1 MKETFNFKDI
11 VLNEDMRDVFKRD
24 LETRLDESIQ
34 LPKLRGTYTK
44 GYTKPFENNKYLTES
59 KDNFSFRDS
68 FLESLDLNDG
78 GKSTYRRLKEAEE
91 TSNRIRKTIRRMRPV
106 DSEEEVSNGL
116 SMQDALDAYLA
127 KEKKSL
133 KEARRPLDTQEPV
146 VEEKHLSMQDALD
159 AYLAKKKGTLKEAR
173 RPLNSKKP
181 IVEEKHLSMQDALDA
196 YLAKERETL
205 KEARRP
211 FNHREEE
218 IGEEKHL
225 SMQDALDAYLAKERE
240 TLKEA
245 RRPYPH
251 RNPSEPKRNTQKKVS
266 TPEEMKNFLDNLLK
280 RSQEL
285 YESTVHSR
293 MNDLLFFVVKTP
305 SGKFLCEDDTT
316 SECVSLEDAEAYD
329 TFEDAESAIRSYA
342 DKAYD
347 GEVGEFEIRG
357 IESTDFRDVGA
368 MHFGKRLN
376 ERSNPVKELTV
387 DFPVSVTD
395 KGHVKASDAKR
406 LLKYL
411 YSTKQ
416 LRAGTQYFIKDVNGV
431 ETNWDFERC
440 VYNTGYQYEF
450 SCEVFDD
457 DRDVYQAL
465 YISKDYRG
473 KLDWADTEWVREKV
487 K

>member
-127 KEKKSL
+127 K
-133 KEARRPLDTQEPV
+133 
-146 VEEKHLSMQDALD
+146 
-159 AYLAKKKGTLKEAR
+159 KKGTLKEAR

-225 SMQDALDAYLAKERE
+225 SMQDALDAYLAKEKE

-305 SGKFLCEDDTT
+305 SGKFLCEDGAV
-316 SECVSLEDAEAYD
+316 SECSSLEDAEAYD

-368 MHFGKRLN
+368 MHTGKRLD
-376 ERSNPVKELTV
+376 ERSNPIKELTV

-395 KGHVKASDAKR
+395 RGHVRASDAKR

-431 ETNWDFERC
+431 ETNWDFARC
-440 VYNTGYQYEF
+440 VYKTGYQYEF
-450 SCEVFDD
+450 SCEVADD
-457 DRDVYQAL
+457 DMDVYQAL
-465 YISKDYRG
+465 YISKDYKGR
-473 KLDWADTEWVREKV
+473 LDWSDTEWVREKV

>member
-44 GYTKPFENNKYLTES
+44 GYTKPFENNTYLTES

-106 DSEEEVSNGL
+106 DSEEEVSNG
-116 SMQDALDAYLA
+116 
-127 KEKKSL
+127 
-133 KEARRPLDTQEPV
+133 
-146 VEEKHLSMQDALD
+146 LSMQDALD

-225 SMQDALDAYLAKERE
+225 SMQDALDAYLAKEKE

-342 DKAYD
+342 EKAYD

-376 ERSNPVKELTV
+376 ERSNPVKDLTV

>member
-11 VLNEDMRDVFKRD
+11 ELNEDMRDISKRD

-44 GYTKPFENNKYLTES
+44 GYTKPFKNNKYLTES

-133 KEARRPLDTQEPV
+133 KEARRPLNSKKPV

-159 AYLAKKKGTLKEAR
+159 AYLAKRDKATEMNEA
-173 RPLNSKKP
+173 K
-181 IVEEKHLSMQDALDA
+181 V
-196 YLAKERETL
+196 RET
-205 KEARRP
+205 
-211 FNHREEE
+211 
-218 IGEEKHL
+218 
-225 SMQDALDAYLAKERE
+225 
-240 TLKEA
+240 
-245 RRPYPH
+245 
-251 RNPSEPKRNTQKKVS
+251 PKSTSKKKVS
-266 TPEEMKNFLDNLLK
+266 TPEEMKTFLDNLIK
-280 RSQEL
+280 KSQEL
-285 YESTVHSR
+285 HESTVRSK
-293 MNDLLFFVVKTP
+293 MSDILFFIVKTP
-305 SGKFLCEDDTT
+305 SGKYLCEDVDGNYD
-316 SECVSLEDAEAYD
+316 ECDSLEDAEAYESFD
-329 TFEDAESAIRSYA
+329 DAEMAVRSYA
-342 DKAYD
+342 D
-347 GEVGEFEIRG
+347 EVSEFEIKG
-357 IESTDFRDVGA
+357 IEATDFKDVGY
-368 MHFGKRLN
+368 HSGKKLE
-376 ERSNPVKELTV
+376 ERRNPVKDITV
-387 DFPVSVTD
+387 DFPVSVSSA
-395 KGHVKASDAKR
+395 GHVKASDAKR

-431 ETNWDFERC
+431 ETNWDFTKNI
-440 VYNTGYQYEF
+440 YHTGYDYEF
-450 SCEVFDD
+450 SCEVADD

-465 YISKDYRG
+465 YISKDYKGR
-473 KLDWADTEWVREKV
+473 LDWSDTEWVREKIQ
-487 K
+487 

>member
-11 VLNEDMRDVFKRD
+11 ELNEDMRDVTKRD

-44 GYTKPFENNKYLTES
+44 GYTKPFENNPYLTES

-78 GKSTYRRLKEAEE
+78 GKSTYTRLKEAEE
-91 TSNRIRKTIRRMRPV
+91 TSNRIRKTIKRMRPV

-133 KEARRPLDTQEPV
+133 KEARRPLNPKEPV
-146 VEEKHLSMQDALD
+146 V
-159 AYLAKKKGTLKEAR
+159 
-173 RPLNSKKP
+173 
-181 IVEEKHLSMQDALDA
+181 
-196 YLAKERETL
+196 
-205 KEARRP
+205 
-211 FNHREEE
+211 
-218 IGEEKHL
+218 EEKHL

-305 SGKFLCEDDTT
+305 SGKFLCEDGAV
-316 SECVSLEDAEAYD
+316 SECSSLEDAEAYD

-368 MHFGKRLN
+368 MHTGKRLD

-395 KGHVKASDAKR
+395 KGNVRASDAKR

-431 ETNWDFERC
+431 ETNWDFARC
-440 VYNTGYQYEF
+440 VYKTGYQYEF
-450 SCEVFDD
+450 SCEVADD
-457 DRDVYQAL
+457 DMDVYQAL
-465 YISKDYRG
+465 YISKDYKGR
-473 KLDWADTEWVREKV
+473 LDWSDTEWVREKV

>member
-11 VLNEDMRDVFKRD
+11 ELNEDMRDISKRD

-44 GYTKPFENNKYLTES
+44 GYTKPFANNKYLTES

-133 KEARRPLDTQEPV
+133 KEARRPL
-146 VEEKHLSMQDALD
+146 
-159 AYLAKKKGTLKEAR
+159 
-173 RPLNSKKP
+173 NSKKP

-211 FNHREEE
+211 FNPKEE

-266 TPEEMKNFLDNLLK
+266 TPEEMKNYLDNLLK

-305 SGKFLCEDDTT
+305 SGKFLCEDGAV
-316 SECVSLEDAEAYD
+316 SECSSLEDAEAYD

-368 MHFGKRLN
+368 MHTGKRLD

-395 KGHVKASDAKR
+395 RGHVRASDAKR

-431 ETNWDFERC
+431 ETNWDFARC
-440 VYNTGYQYEF
+440 VYKTGYQYEF
-450 SCEVFDD
+450 SCEVADD
-457 DRDVYQAL
+457 DMDVYQVL
-465 YISKDYRG
+465 YISKDYKGR
-473 KLDWADTEWVREKV
+473 LDWSDTEWVREKV

>member
-1 MKETFNFKDI
+1 MKETLNFKDI
-11 VLNEDMRDVFKRD
+11 ELNEDMRDVAKRD
-24 LETRLDESIQ
+24 LETRLDESIK

-44 GYTKPFENNKYLTES
+44 GYTKPFENNPYLTES

-91 TSNRIRKTIRRMRPV
+91 TSNRIRKTIKRMRPV

-133 KEARRPLDTQEPV
+133 KEARRPLNPKEPV
-146 VEEKHLSMQDALD
+146 VKEKHLSMQDALD

-173 RPLNSKKP
+173 RP
-181 IVEEKHLSMQDALDA
+181 
-196 YLAKERETL
+196 
-205 KEARRP
+205 
-211 FNHREEE
+211 FNHREE

-305 SGKFLCEDDTT
+305 SGKFLCEDGAV
-316 SECVSLEDAEAYD
+316 SECSSLEDAEAYD

-368 MHFGKRLN
+368 MHSGKRLD

-395 KGHVKASDAKR
+395 RGHVRASDAKR

-431 ETNWDFERC
+431 ETNWDFARC
-440 VYNTGYQYEF
+440 VYKTGYQYEF
-450 SCEVFDD
+450 SCEVADD
-457 DRDVYQAL
+457 DMDVYQAL
-465 YISKDYRG
+465 YISKDYKGR
-473 KLDWADTEWVREKV
+473 LDWSDTEWVREKIQ
-487 K
+487 

>member
-11 VLNEDMRDVFKRD
+11 ELNEDMRDVAKRD

-44 GYTKPFENNKYLTES
+44 GYTKPFENNPYLTES

-78 GKSTYRRLKEAEE
+78 GKSTYTRLKEAEE

-127 KEKKSL
+127 KERKSL
-133 KEARRPLDTQEPV
+133 KEARRPLNPKEPV

-173 RPLNSKKP
+173 RPS
-181 IVEEKHLSMQDALDA
+181 
-196 YLAKERETL
+196 
-205 KEARRP
+205 
-211 FNHREEE
+211 NHREE
-218 IGEEKHL
+218 IREEKHL

-266 TPEEMKNFLDNLLK
+266 TPEEMKNYLDNLLK

-305 SGKFLCEDDTT
+305 SGKFLCEEGAV
-316 SECVSLEDAEAYD
+316 SECSSLEDAEAYD

-347 GEVGEFEIRG
+347 GEVGKFEIRG

-368 MHFGKRLN
+368 MHTGKRLD

-395 KGHVKASDAKR
+395 KGNVRASDAKR

-431 ETNWDFERC
+431 ETNWDFARC
-440 VYNTGYQYEF
+440 VYKTGYQYEF
-450 SCEVFDD
+450 SCEVADD
-457 DRDVYQAL
+457 DMDVYQVL
-465 YISKDYRG
+465 YISKDYKGR
-473 KLDWADTEWVREKV
+473 LDWSDTEWVREKV

>member
-11 VLNEDMRDVFKRD
+11 ELNEDMRDVAKRD

-44 GYTKPFENNKYLTES
+44 GYTKPFENNPYLTES

-78 GKSTYRRLKEAEE
+78 GKSTYTRLKEAEE
-91 TSNRIRKTIRRMRPV
+91 TSNRIRKTIRRIRPV

-133 KEARRPLDTQEPV
+133 KEARRPLNPKEPV

-173 RPLNSKKP
+173 RP
-181 IVEEKHLSMQDALDA
+181 
-196 YLAKERETL
+196 
-205 KEARRP
+205 
-211 FNHREEE
+211 FNHREE
-218 IGEEKHL
+218 IREEKHL

-251 RNPSEPKRNTQKKVS
+251 RNPSEPKKNTQKKVS

-305 SGKFLCEDDTT
+305 SGKFLCEDGAV
-316 SECVSLEDAEAYD
+316 SECSSLEDAEAYD

-368 MHFGKRLN
+368 MHTGKRLD

-395 KGHVKASDAKR
+395 RGHVRASDAKR

-431 ETNWDFERC
+431 ETNWDFARC
-440 VYNTGYQYEF
+440 VYKTGYQYEF
-450 SCEVFDD
+450 SCEVVDD
-457 DRDVYQAL
+457 DMDVYQAL
-465 YISKDYRG
+465 YISKDYKGR
-473 KLDWADTEWVREKV
+473 LDWSDTEWVREKV

>member
-1 MKETFNFKDI
+1 MKETLNFKDI
-11 VLNEDMRDVFKRD
+11 ELNEDMRDVAKRD

-44 GYTKPFENNKYLTES
+44 GYTKPFKDNKYLTES

-78 GKSTYRRLKEAEE
+78 GKSTYTRLKEAEE
-91 TSNRIRKTIRRMRPV
+91 TSNRIRKTIKRMRPV

-127 KEKKSL
+127 KERETL
-133 KEARRPLDTQEPV
+133 KEARRPLNPKEPV

-173 RPLNSKKP
+173 RP
-181 IVEEKHLSMQDALDA
+181 
-196 YLAKERETL
+196 
-205 KEARRP
+205 
-211 FNHREEE
+211 FNHREE
-218 IGEEKHL
+218 IREEKHL

-305 SGKFLCEDDTT
+305 SGKFLCEDGAV
-316 SECVSLEDAEAYD
+316 SECSSLEDAEAYD

-368 MHFGKRLN
+368 MHTGKRLD

-395 KGHVKASDAKR
+395 RGHVRASDAKR

-431 ETNWDFERC
+431 ETNWDFARC
-440 VYNTGYQYEF
+440 VYKTGYQYEF
-450 SCEVFDD
+450 SCEVADD
-457 DRDVYQAL
+457 DMDVYQVL
-465 YISKDYRG
+465 YISKDYKGR
-473 KLDWADTEWVREKV
+473 LDWSDTEWVREKV

>member
-11 VLNEDMRDVFKRD
+11 ELNEDMRDVAKRD

-44 GYTKPFENNKYLTES
+44 GYTKPFENNPYLTES

-78 GKSTYRRLKEAEE
+78 GKSTYKRLKEAEE
-91 TSNRIRKTIRRMRPV
+91 TSNRIRKTIKRMRPV

-127 KEKKSL
+127 KERKSL
-133 KEARRPLDTQEPV
+133 KEARRPLNPKEPV

-173 RPLNSKKP
+173 RP
-181 IVEEKHLSMQDALDA
+181 
-196 YLAKERETL
+196 
-205 KEARRP
+205 
-211 FNHREEE
+211 FNHREE
-218 IGEEKHL
+218 IREEKHL

-305 SGKFLCEDDTT
+305 SGKFLCEDGAV
-316 SECVSLEDAEAYD
+316 SECSSLEDAEAYD

-368 MHFGKRLN
+368 MHTGKRLD

-395 KGHVKASDAKR
+395 RGHVRASDAKR

-431 ETNWDFERC
+431 ETNWDFARC
-440 VYNTGYQYEF
+440 VYKTGYQYEF
-450 SCEVFDD
+450 SCEVADD
-457 DRDVYQAL
+457 DMDVYQAL
-465 YISKDYRG
+465 YISKDYKGR
-473 KLDWADTEWVREKV
+473 LDWSDTEWVREKV

>member
-11 VLNEDMRDVFKRD
+11 ELNEDMRDVAKRD

-44 GYTKPFENNKYLTES
+44 GYTKPFENNPYLTES

-78 GKSTYRRLKEAEE
+78 GKSTYTRLKEAEE

-127 KEKKSL
+127 KERKSL
-133 KEARRPLDTQEPV
+133 KEARRPLNPKEPV

-173 RPLNSKKP
+173 RPS
-181 IVEEKHLSMQDALDA
+181 
-196 YLAKERETL
+196 
-205 KEARRP
+205 
-211 FNHREEE
+211 NHREE
-218 IGEEKHL
+218 IREEKHL

-305 SGKFLCEDDTT
+305 SGKFLCEEGAV
-316 SECVSLEDAEAYD
+316 SECSSLEDAEAYD

-368 MHFGKRLN
+368 MHTGKRLD

-395 KGHVKASDAKR
+395 KVNVRASDAKR

-431 ETNWDFERC
+431 ETNWDFARC
-440 VYNTGYQYEF
+440 VYKTGYQYEF
-450 SCEVFDD
+450 SCEVADD
-457 DRDVYQAL
+457 DMDVYQVL
-465 YISKDYRG
+465 YISKDYKGR
-473 KLDWADTEWVREKV
+473 LDWSDTEWVREKV

>member
-78 GKSTYRRLKEAEE
+78 GKSTYTRLKEAEE

-133 KEARRPLDTQEPV
+133 KEARRPL
-146 VEEKHLSMQDALD
+146 
-159 AYLAKKKGTLKEAR
+159 
-173 RPLNSKKP
+173 NSKKP

-211 FNHREEE
+211 LNPREEIEEE

-251 RNPSEPKRNTQKKVS
+251 RNPSEPKKNTQKKVS

-305 SGKFLCEDDTT
+305 SGKFLCEDGAV
-316 SECVSLEDAEAYD
+316 SECSSLEDAEAYD

-368 MHFGKRLN
+368 MHSGKRLD

-395 KGHVKASDAKR
+395 RGHVRASDAKR

-431 ETNWDFERC
+431 ETNWDFARC
-440 VYNTGYQYEF
+440 VYKTGYQYEF
-450 SCEVFDD
+450 SCEVADD
-457 DRDVYQAL
+457 DMDVYQAL
-465 YISKDYRG
+465 YISKDYKGR
-473 KLDWADTEWVREKV
+473 LDWSDTEWVREKV

>member
-1 MKETFNFKDI
+1 MKETLNFKDI
-11 VLNEDMRDVFKRD
+11 ELNEDMRDVAKRD

-44 GYTKPFENNKYLTES
+44 GYTKPFENNPYLTES

-78 GKSTYRRLKEAEE
+78 GKSTYTRLKEAEE
-91 TSNRIRKTIRRMRPV
+91 TSNRIRKTIKRMRPV

-127 KEKKSL
+127 K
-133 KEARRPLDTQEPV
+133 
-146 VEEKHLSMQDALD
+146 
-159 AYLAKKKGTLKEAR
+159 KKG
-173 RPLNSKKP
+173 
-181 IVEEKHLSMQDALDA
+181 
-196 YLAKERETL
+196 TL

-211 FNHREEE
+211 FNHREG
-218 IGEEKHL
+218 IREEKHL

-305 SGKFLCEDDTT
+305 SGKFLCEDGAV
-316 SECVSLEDAEAYD
+316 SECSSLEDAEAYD

-368 MHFGKRLN
+368 MHSGKRLD

-395 KGHVKASDAKR
+395 RGHVRASDAKR

-431 ETNWDFERC
+431 ETNWDFARC
-440 VYNTGYQYEF
+440 VYKTGYQYEF
-450 SCEVFDD
+450 SCEVADD
-457 DRDVYQAL
+457 DMDVYQAL
-465 YISKDYRG
+465 YISKDYKGR
-473 KLDWADTEWVREKV
+473 LDWSDTEWVREKIQ
-487 K
+487 

>member
-78 GKSTYRRLKEAEE
+78 GKSTYKRLKEAEE

-159 AYLAKKKGTLKEAR
+159 AYLAK
-173 RPLNSKKP
+173 
-181 IVEEKHLSMQDALDA
+181 
-196 YLAKERETL
+196 ERETL
-205 KEARRP
+205 KEAKRP
-211 FNHREEE
+211 LNPQEPVV
-218 IGEEKHL
+218 EEKHL

-305 SGKFLCEDDTT
+305 SGKFLCEDGAV
-316 SECVSLEDAEAYD
+316 SECSSLEDAEAYD

-368 MHFGKRLN
+368 MHTGKRLD

-395 KGHVKASDAKR
+395 RGHVRASDAKR

-431 ETNWDFERC
+431 ETNWDFARC
-440 VYNTGYQYEF
+440 VYKTGYQYEF
-450 SCEVFDD
+450 SCEVADD
-457 DRDVYQAL
+457 DMDVYQAL
-465 YISKDYRG
+465 YISKDYKGR
-473 KLDWADTEWVREKV
+473 LDWSDTEWVREKV

>member
-11 VLNEDMRDVFKRD
+11 ELNEDMRDVAKRD

-44 GYTKPFENNKYLTES
+44 GYTKPFENNPYLTES

-127 KEKKSL
+127 K
-133 KEARRPLDTQEPV
+133 
-146 VEEKHLSMQDALD
+146 
-159 AYLAKKKGTLKEAR
+159 KKGTLKEAR

-211 FNHREEE
+211 FNPREEE

-305 SGKFLCEDDTT
+305 SGKFLCEDGAV
-316 SECVSLEDAEAYD
+316 SECSSLEDAEAYD

-342 DKAYD
+342 EKAYD
-347 GEVGEFEIRG
+347 GEVSEFEIRG

-368 MHFGKRLN
+368 MHTGKRLD

-395 KGHVKASDAKR
+395 RGHVRASDAKR

-431 ETNWDFERC
+431 ETNWDFARC
-440 VYNTGYQYEF
+440 VYKTGYQYEF
-450 SCEVFDD
+450 SCEVADD
-457 DRDVYQAL
+457 DMDVYQAL
-465 YISKDYRG
+465 YISKDYKGR
-473 KLDWADTEWVREKV
+473 LDWSDTEWVREKV

>member
-127 KEKKSL
+127 K
-133 KEARRPLDTQEPV
+133 
-146 VEEKHLSMQDALD
+146 
-159 AYLAKKKGTLKEAR
+159 KKGTLKEAR

-225 SMQDALDAYLAKERE
+225 SMQDALDAYLAKEKE

-387 DFPVSVTD
+387 DFSVSVTD

>member
-11 VLNEDMRDVFKRD
+11 ELNEDMRDVAKRG

-78 GKSTYRRLKEAEE
+78 GKSTYKRLKEAEE
-91 TSNRIRKTIRRMRPV
+91 TSNRIRKTIRRMKPV

-133 KEARRPLDTQEPV
+133 KEARRPL
-146 VEEKHLSMQDALD
+146 
-159 AYLAKKKGTLKEAR
+159 
-173 RPLNSKKP
+173 NSKKP
-181 IVEEKHLSMQDALDA
+181 VVEEKHLSMQDALDA

-211 FNHREEE
+211 FNPKEE

-266 TPEEMKNFLDNLLK
+266 TPEEMKNYLDNLLK

-305 SGKFLCEDDTT
+305 SGKFLCEDGAV
-316 SECVSLEDAEAYD
+316 SECSSLEDAEAYD

-342 DKAYD
+342 EKAYD

-368 MHFGKRLN
+368 MHTGKRLD

-395 KGHVKASDAKR
+395 RGHVRASDAKR

-431 ETNWDFERC
+431 ETNWDFARC
-440 VYNTGYQYEF
+440 VYKTGYQYEF
-450 SCEVFDD
+450 SCEVADD
-457 DRDVYQAL
+457 DMDVYQAL
-465 YISKDYRG
+465 YISKDYKGR
-473 KLDWADTEWVREKV
+473 LDWSDTEWVREKV

>member
-11 VLNEDMRDVFKRD
+11 ELNEDMRDISKRD

-44 GYTKPFENNKYLTES
+44 GYTKPFANNKYLTES

-78 GKSTYRRLKEAEE
+78 GKSTYKRLKEAEE
-91 TSNRIRKTIRRMRPV
+91 TSNRIRKTIRRMKPV

-133 KEARRPLDTQEPV
+133 KEARRPL
-146 VEEKHLSMQDALD
+146 
-159 AYLAKKKGTLKEAR
+159 
-173 RPLNSKKP
+173 NSKKP
-181 IVEEKHLSMQDALDA
+181 VV
-196 YLAKERETL
+196 
-205 KEARRP
+205 
-211 FNHREEE
+211 
-218 IGEEKHL
+218 EEKHL

-266 TPEEMKNFLDNLLK
+266 TPEEMKNYLDNLLK
-280 RSQEL
+280 KSQEL

-305 SGKFLCEDDTT
+305 SGKFLCEDDAV
-316 SECVSLEDAEAYD
+316 SECSSLEDAEAYD

-347 GEVGEFEIRG
+347 GEVSEFEIRG

-368 MHFGKRLN
+368 MHTGKRLD

-395 KGHVKASDAKR
+395 KGHVRASDAKR

-431 ETNWDFERC
+431 ETNWDFARC
-440 VYNTGYQYEF
+440 VYKTGYQYEF
-450 SCEVFDD
+450 SCEVADD
-457 DRDVYQAL
+457 DMDVYQAL
-465 YISKDYRG
+465 YISKDYKGR
-473 KLDWADTEWVREKV
+473 LDWSDTEWVREKV

>member
-1 MKETFNFKDI
+1 MKETLNFKDI
-11 VLNEDMRDVFKRD
+11 ELNEDMRDVAKRD

-44 GYTKPFENNKYLTES
+44 GYTKPFENNPYLTES

-78 GKSTYRRLKEAEE
+78 GKSTYTRLKEAEE
-91 TSNRIRKTIRRMRPV
+91 TSNRIRKTIKRMRPV

-133 KEARRPLDTQEPV
+133 KEARRPLNPKEPV

-173 RPLNSKKP
+173 RP
-181 IVEEKHLSMQDALDA
+181 
-196 YLAKERETL
+196 
-205 KEARRP
+205 
-211 FNHREEE
+211 FNHREE
-218 IGEEKHL
+218 IREEKHL

-305 SGKFLCEDDTT
+305 SGKFLCEDGAV
-316 SECVSLEDAEAYD
+316 SECSSLEDAEAYD

-368 MHFGKRLN
+368 MHSGKRLD

-395 KGHVKASDAKR
+395 RGHVRASDAKR

-431 ETNWDFERC
+431 ETNWDFARC
-440 VYNTGYQYEF
+440 VYKTGYQYEF
-450 SCEVFDD
+450 SCEVADD
-457 DRDVYQAL
+457 DMDVYQAL
-465 YISKDYRG
+465 YISKDYKGR
-473 KLDWADTEWVREKV
+473 LDWSDTEWVREKIQ
-487 K
+487 

>member
-11 VLNEDMRDVFKRD
+11 ELNEDMRDVAKRD

-44 GYTKPFENNKYLTES
+44 GYTKPFENNPYLTES

-78 GKSTYRRLKEAEE
+78 GKSTYTRLKEAEE

-127 KEKKSL
+127 KERKSL
-133 KEARRPLDTQEPV
+133 KEARRPLNPKEPV

-173 RPLNSKKP
+173 RPS
-181 IVEEKHLSMQDALDA
+181 
-196 YLAKERETL
+196 
-205 KEARRP
+205 
-211 FNHREEE
+211 NHREE
-218 IGEEKHL
+218 IREEKHL

-305 SGKFLCEDDTT
+305 SGKFLCEEGAV
-316 SECVSLEDAEAYD
+316 SECSSLEDAEAYD

-368 MHFGKRLN
+368 MHTGKRLD

-395 KGHVKASDAKR
+395 KGNVRASDAKR

-431 ETNWDFERC
+431 ETNWDFARC
-440 VYNTGYQYEF
+440 VYKTGYQYEF
-450 SCEVFDD
+450 SCEVADD
-457 DRDVYQAL
+457 DMDVYQVL
-465 YISKDYRG
+465 YISKDYKGR
-473 KLDWADTEWVREKV
+473 LDWSDTEWVREKV

>member
-11 VLNEDMRDVFKRD
+11 VLNEDMRDVAKRD

-44 GYTKPFENNKYLTES
+44 GYTKPFENNPYLTES

-78 GKSTYRRLKEAEE
+78 GKSTYTRLKEAEE

-127 KEKKSL
+127 K
-133 KEARRPLDTQEPV
+133 
-146 VEEKHLSMQDALD
+146 
-159 AYLAKKKGTLKEAR
+159 KKGTLKEAR
-173 RPLNSKKP
+173 RPFNHREE
-181 IVEEKHLSMQDALDA
+181 IREEKHLSMQDALDA

-205 KEARRP
+205 KEAKRP
-211 FNHREEE
+211 LNPKEPVV
-218 IGEEKHL
+218 EEKHL

-305 SGKFLCEDDTT
+305 SGKFLCEDGAV
-316 SECVSLEDAEAYD
+316 SECSSLEDAEAYD

-368 MHFGKRLN
+368 MHTGKRLD
-376 ERSNPVKELTV
+376 ERSNPIKELTV

-395 KGHVKASDAKR
+395 RGHVRASDAKR

-431 ETNWDFERC
+431 ETNWDFARC
-440 VYNTGYQYEF
+440 VYKTGYQYEF
-450 SCEVFDD
+450 SCEVADD
-457 DRDVYQAL
+457 DMDVYQAL
-465 YISKDYRG
+465 YISKDYKGR
-473 KLDWADTEWVREKV
+473 LDWSDTEWVREKV

>member
-127 KEKKSL
+127 K
-133 KEARRPLDTQEPV
+133 
-146 VEEKHLSMQDALD
+146 
-159 AYLAKKKGTLKEAR
+159 KKGTLKEAR

-225 SMQDALDAYLAKERE
+225 SMQDALDAYLAKEKE

-316 SECVSLEDAEAYD
+316 SEGVSLEDAEAYD

-368 MHFGKRLN
+368 MHSGKRLN
-376 ERSNPVKELTV
+376 ERSNPVKDLTV

>member
-91 TSNRIRKTIRRMRPV
+91 TSNRIRKTIKRMRPV

-133 KEARRPLDTQEPV
+133 KEARRPLNPKEPV

-173 RPLNSKKP
+173 RP
-181 IVEEKHLSMQDALDA
+181 
-196 YLAKERETL
+196 
-205 KEARRP
+205 
-211 FNHREEE
+211 FNHREE
-218 IGEEKHL
+218 IREEKHL

-305 SGKFLCEDDTT
+305 SGKFLCEDGAV
-316 SECVSLEDAEAYD
+316 SECSSLEDAEAYD

-368 MHFGKRLN
+368 MHTGKRLD

-395 KGHVKASDAKR
+395 RGHVRASDAKR

-431 ETNWDFERC
+431 ETNWDFARC
-440 VYNTGYQYEF
+440 VYKTGYQYEF
-450 SCEVFDD
+450 SCEVADD
-457 DRDVYQAL
+457 DMDVYQAL
-465 YISKDYRG
+465 YISKDYKGR
-473 KLDWADTEWVREKV
+473 LDWSDTEWVREKV

>member
-11 VLNEDMRDVFKRD
+11 ELNEDMRDVAKRG

-133 KEARRPLDTQEPV
+133 KEARRPL
-146 VEEKHLSMQDALD
+146 
-159 AYLAKKKGTLKEAR
+159 
-173 RPLNSKKP
+173 NSKKP

-211 FNHREEE
+211 FNPREE
-218 IGEEKHL
+218 IEEERHL

-251 RNPSEPKRNTQKKVS
+251 RNPSEPKKNTQKKVS

-305 SGKFLCEDDTT
+305 SGKFLCEDGAV
-316 SECVSLEDAEAYD
+316 SECSSLEDAEAYD

-342 DKAYD
+342 EKAYD

-368 MHFGKRLN
+368 MHTGKRLD

-395 KGHVKASDAKR
+395 KGHVRASDAKR

-431 ETNWDFERC
+431 ETNWDFARC
-440 VYNTGYQYEF
+440 VYKTGYQYEF
-450 SCEVFDD
+450 SCEVVDD
-457 DRDVYQAL
+457 DMDVYQAL
-465 YISKDYRG
+465 YISKDYKGR
-473 KLDWADTEWVREKV
+473 LDWSDTEWVREKV

>member
-1 MKETFNFKDI
+1 MKETLNFKDI
-11 VLNEDMRDVFKRD
+11 ELNEDMRDVAKRD

-44 GYTKPFENNKYLTES
+44 GYTKPFKDNKYLTES

-78 GKSTYRRLKEAEE
+78 GKSTYTRLKEAEE
-91 TSNRIRKTIRRMRPV
+91 TSNRIRKTIKRMRPV

-127 KEKKSL
+127 KERETL
-133 KEARRPLDTQEPV
+133 KEARRPLNPKEPV

-173 RPLNSKKP
+173 RP
-181 IVEEKHLSMQDALDA
+181 
-196 YLAKERETL
+196 
-205 KEARRP
+205 
-211 FNHREEE
+211 FNHREE
-218 IGEEKHL
+218 IREEKHL

-293 MNDLLFFVVKTP
+293 INDLLFFVVKTP
-305 SGKFLCEDDTT
+305 SGKFLCEDGAV
-316 SECVSLEDAEAYD
+316 SECSSLEDAEAYD

-368 MHFGKRLN
+368 MHTGKRLD

-395 KGHVKASDAKR
+395 RGHVRASDAKR

-431 ETNWDFERC
+431 ETNWDFARC
-440 VYNTGYQYEF
+440 VYKTGYQYEF
-450 SCEVFDD
+450 SCEVADD
-457 DRDVYQAL
+457 DMDVYQVL
-465 YISKDYRG
+465 YISKDYKGR
-473 KLDWADTEWVREKV
+473 LDWSDTEWVREKV

>member
-127 KEKKSL
+127 KK
-133 KEARRPLDTQEPV
+133 R
-146 VEEKHLSMQDALD
+146 
-159 AYLAKKKGTLKEAR
+159 GTLKEAR

-211 FNHREEE
+211 FNHREE
-218 IGEEKHL
+218 IREEEHL
-225 SMQDALDAYLAKERE
+225 SMQDALDAYLAKEKE

-285 YESTVHSR
+285 YESTVYSR

-305 SGKFLCEDDTT
+305 SGKFLCEDGAT

-368 MHFGKRLN
+368 MHSGKRLN
-376 ERSNPVKELTV
+376 ERSNPVKDLTV

>member
-11 VLNEDMRDVFKRD
+11 ELNEDMRDVTKRD

-44 GYTKPFENNKYLTES
+44 GYTKPFENNPYLTES

-78 GKSTYRRLKEAEE
+78 GKSTYTRLKEAEE
-91 TSNRIRKTIRRMRPV
+91 TSNRIRKTIKRMRPV

-127 KEKKSL
+127 KERKSL
-133 KEARRPLDTQEPV
+133 KEARRPLNPKEPV

-173 RPLNSKKP
+173 RPS
-181 IVEEKHLSMQDALDA
+181 
-196 YLAKERETL
+196 
-205 KEARRP
+205 
-211 FNHREEE
+211 NHREE
-218 IGEEKHL
+218 IREEKHL

-245 RRPYPH
+245 RRPYPY

-305 SGKFLCEDDTT
+305 SGKFLCEDGAV
-316 SECVSLEDAEAYD
+316 SECSSLEDAEAYD

-368 MHFGKRLN
+368 MHTGKRLD
-376 ERSNPVKELTV
+376 ERSNPIKELTV

-395 KGHVKASDAKR
+395 RGHVRASDAKR

-431 ETNWDFERC
+431 ETNWDFARC
-440 VYNTGYQYEF
+440 VYKTGYQYEF
-450 SCEVFDD
+450 SCEVADD
-457 DRDVYQAL
+457 DMDVYQAL
-465 YISKDYRG
+465 YISKDYKGR
-473 KLDWADTEWVREKV
+473 LDWSDTEWVREKV

>member
-11 VLNEDMRDVFKRD
+11 ELNEDMRDVAKRD

-44 GYTKPFENNKYLTES
+44 GYTKPFENNPYLTES

-78 GKSTYRRLKEAEE
+78 GKSTYTRLKEAEE
-91 TSNRIRKTIRRMRPV
+91 TSNRIRKTIKRMRPV

-127 KEKKSL
+127 KERETL
-133 KEARRPLDTQEPV
+133 KEARRPLNPKEPV

-173 RPLNSKKP
+173 RPS
-181 IVEEKHLSMQDALDA
+181 
-196 YLAKERETL
+196 
-205 KEARRP
+205 
-211 FNHREEE
+211 NHREE
-218 IGEEKHL
+218 IREEKHL

-266 TPEEMKNFLDNLLK
+266 TPEEMKNYLDNLLK

-305 SGKFLCEDDTT
+305 SGKFLCEDGAT

-342 DKAYD
+342 EKAYD

-368 MHFGKRLN
+368 MHSGKRLD

-395 KGHVKASDAKR
+395 RGHVRASDAKR

-431 ETNWDFERC
+431 ETNWDFARC
-440 VYNTGYQYEF
+440 VYKTGYQYEF
-450 SCEVFDD
+450 SCEVADD
-457 DRDVYQAL
+457 DMDVYQAL
-465 YISKDYRG
+465 YISKDYKGR
-473 KLDWADTEWVREKV
+473 LDWSDTEWVREKV

>member
-11 VLNEDMRDVFKRD
+11 ELNEDMRDVTKRD

-44 GYTKPFENNKYLTES
+44 GYTKPFENNPYLTES

-78 GKSTYRRLKEAEE
+78 GKSTYTRLKEAEE
-91 TSNRIRKTIRRMRPV
+91 TSNRIRKTIKRMRPV

-133 KEARRPLDTQEPV
+133 KEARRPLNPKEPV

-173 RPLNSKKP
+173 RPS
-181 IVEEKHLSMQDALDA
+181 
-196 YLAKERETL
+196 
-205 KEARRP
+205 
-211 FNHREEE
+211 NHREE
-218 IGEEKHL
+218 IREEKHL

-305 SGKFLCEDDTT
+305 SGKFLCEDGAV
-316 SECVSLEDAEAYD
+316 SECSSLEDAEAYD

-368 MHFGKRLN
+368 MHTGKRLD

-395 KGHVKASDAKR
+395 KGNVRASDAKR

-431 ETNWDFERC
+431 ETNWDFARC
-440 VYNTGYQYEF
+440 VYKTGYQYEF
-450 SCEVFDD
+450 SCEVADD
-457 DRDVYQAL
+457 DMDVYQAL
-465 YISKDYRG
+465 YISKDYKGR
-473 KLDWADTEWVREKV
+473 LDWSDTEWVREKV